1 MNSTELERYKK
12 FYRSGLWNDL
22 MLDALLKKKR
32 ITKSDYDEIKS
43 ARD

>member
-1 MNSTELERYKK
+1 MNNTDLERYKE
-12 FYRSGLWNDL
+12 FYRSGLWNDR

-32 ITKSDYDEIKS
+32 ITKSEYDEIKS

>member
-1 MNSTELERYKK
+1 MNGTELERYKE
-12 FYRSGLWNDL
+12 FYRSGLWNDR

-32 ITKSDYDEIKS
+32 ITKSEYDEIKS

>member
-1 MNSTELERYKK
+1 MNSTELERYKE
-12 FYRSGLWNDL
+12 FYRSSLWNDR

-32 ITKSDYDEIKS
+32 ITKSEYDEIKS